1 VKMLKIQNIK
11 TLDNLN
17 MFLDAVDSEIA
28 DKNDT
33 SVIDTAKTNKK
44 EEKKM
49 TIEYFGAD
57 LTKEVK
63 DGFIDPIIGRENEI
77 NQMIYTL
84 LRKNKNNPLLIGEAG
99 VGKTA
104 IVEGLAQKIN
114 Q

>member
-1 VKMLKIQNIK
+1 
-11 TLDNLN
+11 
-17 MFLDAVDSEIA
+17 
-28 DKNDT
+28 
-33 SVIDTAKTNKK
+33 
-44 EEKKM
+44 M

-57 LTKEVK
+57 LTKEVR

>member
-1 VKMLKIQNIK
+1 MLKIQNIK

-49 TIEYFGAD
+49 TI
-57 LTKEVK
+57 
-63 DGFIDPIIGRENEI
+63 
-77 NQMIYTL
+77 
-84 LRKNKNNPLLIGEAG
+84 
-99 VGKTA
+99 
-104 IVEGLAQKIN
+104 
-114 Q
+114 